1 LLQVIEYL
9 PLGEIMTYQNDGT
22 FRRKDPPCGG
32 EPVKG
37 VVKGHFDEAHAALFF
52 VDILHGLAYL
62 HRHHII
68 HRDLKPENI
77 LLTSKGV
84 AKLADFGVSHMF
96 DDTLDKSLRRH
107 HSGLTR
113 EDTDSA
119 LQLTS
124 MAQEGLMTKTE
135 GTFAFWS
142 PEMCDGGRAFSGYA
156 ADIWA
161 AGVCLY
167 IFVTGR
173 LPFYDEDPALLFEL
187 IKGEVPYRTEKLS
200 TKLVDLLHCTL
211 NKDPEKRAGVGQC
224 LSHPFL
230 ATARAQRIKLLRDE
244 LEKSKL
250 MSIVIEDI
258 DIRAVRYSRSHS
270 GLFVTNLTVHFS
282 IFQAFRIV
290 SAVPGALLKGYRA
303 ARKRLAG
310 GDSFSSSRS
319 SSFSD
324 REHAVARTASFDS
337 SASDLRNFPALR
349 EVSGEFEPDESDR
362 TVLNR
367 GELTDAPLTPKR
379 TSGLTSVRLPNLFT
393 PVMPASSS
401 TPGRITR
408 LMGRPGS
415 DTRSPFRFSLR
426 KSESSRSE
434 ESAGATSRVPG
445 LTNSFNETLPESS
458 EATSLKAL
466 QKCIDSISPNS
477 DLILDGP
484 PDAAASLEEMIS

>member
-1 LLQVIEYL
+1 VIEYL
-9 PLGEIMTYQNDGT
+9 PLGELMTYQNDGT
-22 FRRKDPPCGG
+22 FRRKDPPGG
-32 EPVKG
+32 VEHAKG
-37 VVKGHFDEAHAALFF
+37 VIKGHFDEAHAALFF
-52 VDILHGLAYL
+52 VDIMHGLAYL

-119 LQLTS
+119 LNLTS

-135 GTFAFWS
+135 GTWAFWS

-156 ADIWA
+156 ADCWA

-173 LPFYDEDPALLFEL
+173 LPFYDEDPLVLFEL
-187 IKGEVPYRTEKLS
+187 IKKEEPQYKDKLS
-200 TKLVDLLHCTL
+200 SKLVDLLHCTL
-211 NKDPEKRAGVGQC
+211 DKDPVKRAGVGKC

-230 ATARAQRIKLLRDE
+230 VTARAQRIKLLRDE
-244 LEKSKL
+244 LEKSKA
-250 MSIVIEDI
+250 MRIVIEDI
-258 DIRAVRYSRSHS
+258 DIRAVRS
-270 GLFVTNLTVHFS
+270 GRVLACFINLTSRVV
-282 IFQAFRIV
+282 IYQAFRIV
-290 SAVPGALLKGYRA
+290 SAVPTALLKGYRA
-303 ARKRLAG
+303 ARKRLTG
-310 GDSFSSSRS
+310 GESFSSSRS

-324 REHAVARTASFDS
+324 REHGVSRTASFDS
-337 SASDLRNFPALR
+337 SASDLRNFPVLR
-349 EVSGEFEPDESDR
+349 EMSGEMEPEESDG
-362 TVLNR
+362 TDLNR
-367 GELTDAPLTPKR
+367 GDCKDAPLTPKR
-379 TSGLTSVRLPNLFT
+379 SGLSSVRLPSLFT
-393 PVMPASSS
+393 PVVPALSS

-434 ESAGATSRVPG
+434 ESTSATSRVPD
-445 LTNSFNETLPESS
+445 LTNSFNETLLQSGET
-458 EATSLKAL
+458 TSLKVFR
-466 QKCIDSISPNS
+466 KCIDSLSPGS
-477 DLILDGP
+477 ALVLDGP
-484 PDAAASLEEMIS
+484 SDDVVSMEMIT